1 MGCNKNEDC
10 LRLANS
16 VYPGYQGEINN
27 EVSKITS
34 ELDNVISELNSL
46 SVPDDYL
53 GVKVKNSLTSIITD
67 FNSDKQNVIG
77 VSGNIN
83 TFIGRKKEEHQKH
96 YNDWKRVQEEL
107 AKRKKKELEE
117 QNK

>member
-34 ELDNVISELNSL
+34 ELDNVISELNVGTTMIL
-46 SVPDDYL
+46 KFKKFVEQE
-53 GVKVKNSLTSIITD
+53 NN
-67 FNSDKQNVIG
+67 F
-77 VSGNIN
+77 
-83 TFIGRKKEEHQKH
+83 GRKKIE
-96 YNDWKRVQEEL
+96 
-107 AKRKKKELEE
+107 
-117 QNK
+117 